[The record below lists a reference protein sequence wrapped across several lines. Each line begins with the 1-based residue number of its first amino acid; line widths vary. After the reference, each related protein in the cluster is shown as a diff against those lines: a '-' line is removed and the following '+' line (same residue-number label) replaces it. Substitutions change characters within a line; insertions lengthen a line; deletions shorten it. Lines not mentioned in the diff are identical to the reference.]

1 MEIRGSLHSNWL
13 PTPANQRSAQ
23 EQRVDE
29 KERQAERPTEPG
41 PLREYISRGDVVQ
54 GQGNADYREALARA
68 RQGRDTPAEG
78 SVNNSTSTSRKA
90 QQALDAY
97 QSNASA
103 VDSGGVELLPRVD
116 GYA

>member
-13 PTPANQRSAQ
+13 PTPANNRSAQ

-29 KERQAERPTEPG
+29 KENQAERPTEPG

-68 RQGRDTPAEG
+68 RHGPDTRTQGTLNHAA
-78 SVNNSTSTSRKA
+78 NTSRKT

-103 VDSGGVELLPRVD
+103 VDNGEVELLPRVD